1 MIVAKAGWLTWR
13 EYRQPEELLL
23 LTYARGTRK
32 DLEKRIGDRLDGEA
46 ARGLTVRT
54 FHSLGR
60 AIIGDA
66 EGKPP
71 AVAKVAED
79 DKARS
84 VLLKDIVEGLLGDE
98 QLSRILRRWF
108 QEFFA
113 PYRSQHEFRNWGEY
127 WNYIREHE
135 IRSLK
140 GDKVKSFEEC
150 EIANFLYL
158 NGVSYEYEAQYE
170 HDTRTSQRG
179 QYKPDFHLPDAGIYI
194 EHFALNA
201 SGNTPPFIDR
211 EQYLHSM
218 EWKRGLHAEHSTVLI
233 ETFSHEKAAGKLTKK
248 LSEKLAAHGVT
259 LSPIPSDQ
267 VFVALQ
273 EQERVDP
280 FTCLVETFLHHF
292 KGAQL
297 SFREVARRAAK
308 AGDRLR
314 AQAFL
319 AVFEPIF
326 ERYQE
331 SLSGQEEIDFHDM
344 INKATKHV
352 QAGRFLSP
360 FRYILVDE
368 FQDISPGRARLVK
381 ALLDQSPDAQL
392 FAVGDD
398 WQSIYR
404 FAGSDIAIMREF
416 ADHFGHTEQ
425 TYLETT
431 FRCADRIAEVATKFV
446 LSNPA
451 QIRKRVRSTRRAD
464 GPSVHVGLPTE
475 DLSLLEEALDRIVAD
490 AATHDET
497 STVLLLGRYGHTR
510 PKHMSELR
518 KRHPDLDLTYMTVHG
533 SKGLEADYVVVLG
546 LRAGKYGFPAEIAD
560 DPLIDLVLPAAETHP
575 HAEERRLFHV
585 AMTRARRAVFLLAD
599 RGAPSSFVQELIHG
613 SYDISEFGRLPE
625 NDVSCPVCVT
635 GLLVRRENSRDGST
649 FYGCSNWPYCD
660 HTQQP
665 CHACGQGLPVRTEGE
680 YHCRDCGH
688 PIEACPK

>member
-1 MIVAKAGWLTWR
+1 M
-13 EYRQPEELLL
+13 
-23 LTYARGTRK
+23 
-32 DLEKRIGDRLDGEA
+32 
-46 ARGLTVRT
+46 RT
-54 FHSLGR
+54 FHGLGR
-60 AIIGDA
+60 AIIAEA

-79 DKARS
+79 EKALL
-84 VLLKDIVEGLLGDE
+84 VLLKDIVSGLLSDE
-98 QLSRILRRWF
+98 KLSRILRRWF
-108 QEFFA
+108 QEFFS
-113 PYRSQHEFRNWGEY
+113 PYRSQHEFKNLGEY

-150 EIANFLYL
+150 EIANFFYL

-211 EQYLHSM
+211 EEYLHSM
-218 EWKRGLHAEHSTVLI
+218 EWKRSLHAEHSTVLI
-233 ETFSHEKAAGKLTKK
+233 ETFSHEKAAGELTKK
-248 LSEKLAAHGVT
+248 LAEKLAARGVT
-259 LSPIPSDQ
+259 FSPIPSDQ

-273 EQERVDP
+273 EQERVDR
-280 FTCLVETFLHHF
+280 FTRLVATFLHHF

-297 SFREVARRAAK
+297 SSHEVARRAAK

-326 ERYQE
+326 ERYQQ
-331 SLSGQEEIDFHDM
+331 SLSRQEEIGQDEIDFHDM

-352 QAGRFLSP
+352 EAGRFLSP

-368 FQDISPGRARLVK
+368 FQDISPGRARLLK

-416 ADHFGHTEQ
+416 EDHFGHTEQ

-451 QIRKRVRSTRRAD
+451 QIRKKRSTRRAD

-475 DLSLLEEALDRIVAD
+475 DLSLLEEALDMIVAD
-490 AATHDET
+490 AANHGEK

-510 PKHMSELR
+510 PKDMSELR
-518 KRHPDLDLTYMTVHG
+518 KRHPELDLTYMTVHG
-533 SKGLEADYVVVLG
+533 SKD
-546 LRAGKYGFPAEIAD
+546 LRRTTSWCSACVPESTAF
-560 DPLIDLVLPAAETHP
+560 
-575 HAEERRLFHV
+575 RR
-585 AMTRARRAVFLLAD
+585 
-599 RGAPSSFVQELIHG
+599 
-613 SYDISEFGRLPE
+613 
-625 NDVSCPVCVT
+625 
-635 GLLVRRENSRDGST
+635 
-649 FYGCSNWPYCD
+649 
-660 HTQQP
+660 
-665 CHACGQGLPVRTEGE
+665 
-680 YHCRDCGH
+680 
-688 PIEACPK
+688 K